1 MRPPANYLPPPKC
14 PKCKGS
20 FTKVV
25 LTKRTADRLT
35 VRRRKCTT
43 CKHRFYT
50 TQELSPPEIPID
62 TDRVCWANENYEQEI
77 YILKAVPSQVP
88 TRHIK
93 YKKLRDLH
101 KTESS
106 QDPTELET

>member
-1 MRPPANYLPPPKC
+1 MRPPANHLPPPKC

-43 CKHRFYT
+43 CKYRFYT
-50 TQELSPPEIPID
+50 TQELAPPEIPID
-62 TDRVCWANENYEQEI
+62 GERVCWVNEKYEQEI
-77 YILKAVPSQVP
+77 YILKAVPPQVP

-101 KTESS
+101 KTESP
-106 QDPTELET
+106 QDL